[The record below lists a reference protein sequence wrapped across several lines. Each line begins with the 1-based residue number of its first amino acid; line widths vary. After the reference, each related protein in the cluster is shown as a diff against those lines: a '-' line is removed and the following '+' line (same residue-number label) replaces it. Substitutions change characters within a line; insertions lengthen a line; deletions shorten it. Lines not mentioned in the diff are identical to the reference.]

1 MICKAAVGN
10 GTVQNDMMSHY
21 PFNEMRPCN
30 LAEDRTVNAYL
41 GDATFQWDGTN
52 GDVMLEVP
60 MTYTGRWFETDADGV
75 KWEYRAVSSAQI
87 GHLHLDHPCYRWR

>member
-1 MICKAAVGN
+1 
-10 GTVQNDMMSHY
+10 
-21 PFNEMRPCN
+21 MRPCN

-87 GHLHLDHPCYRWR
+87 GHLHLDHLFISITTAMTEAHMPTRYTLAHISKSDM